1 MSDAFYQDMQKVAL
15 EVITGFQQGVLMLE
29 KRTLVAGE
37 NPWDPELPLTEVVA
51 VVGVVQAVDRRYVDG
66 TLVLATDRMAIL
78 PAKSLPASVIPE
90 MTDRLIIDGE
100 PTTIK
105 KVLRVPE
112 AGVIIV
118 YRLILG
124 S

>member
-1 MSDAFYQDMQKVAL
+1 MSNAFYAEMADLAL
-15 EVITGFQQGVLMLE
+15 GIIDEFQQGVLALE
-29 KRTLVAGE
+29 RRTLVAGAE
-37 NPWDPELPLTEVVA
+37 PWDPQLPTTQLIP
-51 VVGVVQAVDRRYVDG
+51 VVGVVQSVDRRLVDG
-66 TLVLATDRMAIL
+66 TTVLATDRMAIL
-78 PAKSLPASVIPE
+78 PANSLPVNVSPV
-90 MTDRLIIDGE
+90 MSDRLMIDGE

-112 AGVIIV
+112 AGITIV